1 MISVA
6 RFRTELDRLFEEAV
20 KLVAGQPRA
29 GEWQPSL
36 DVIETADRISILVEA
51 PGVEVEDL
59 EVSVEGG
66 TVTFAGHKRL
76 APPERSVRFHR
87 VEREQGRFERRVHL
101 LHPVDTH
108 QGAARLEEGLLV
120 VEFPRVREKRERR
133 RVVAVTDGEAS

>member
-6 RFRTELDRLFEEAV
+6 RFRTELDRLFGEAV

-29 GEWQPSL
+29 GEWRPSL
-36 DVIETADRISILVEA
+36 DVLEATDRIAILVEV
-51 PGVEVEDL
+51 PGVAAEDL

-66 TVTFAGHKRL
+66 AVTCTGRKRL
-76 APPERSVRFHR
+76 APPEHPVRFHR

-108 QGAARLEEGLLV
+108 QGTARLEDGLLV
-120 VEFPRVREKRERR
+120 VEFPRVREKRRR
-133 RVVAVTDGEAS
+133 RHVLAVRDGESP

>member
-36 DVIETADRISILVEA
+36 DVIETDERISILVEV
-51 PGVEVEDL
+51 PGVATEDV
-59 EVSVEGG
+59 EVSAEGG
-66 TVTFAGHKRL
+66 TVRVTGRKRL

-87 VEREQGRFERRVHL
+87 VEREQGRFERRIHL

-108 QGAARLEEGLLV
+108 QGSARLADGLLV
-120 VEFPRVREKRERR
+120 VEFPRVREKRARR
-133 RVVAVTDGEAS
+133 HVLAVSDGEGA